1 MQTHDTL
8 AQTLTRLLRAGLKP
22 VVLDNPPMDAQ
33 LYGAGWGTIVFKKGN
48 RYWQAVL
55 DPARRIVVVSRLS

>member
-1 MQTHDTL
+1 MQVHGTL

-22 VVLDNPPMDAQ
+22 VILDNPPMDAR
-33 LYGAGWGTIVFKKGN
+33 LYGTGWGTIVFEKGN

-55 DPARRIVVVSRLS
+55 DPARRIVVVSRLG